1 MGLVSYIKNLV
12 YNNKLDKAGKLFDE
26 GSFEKSEQLYL
37 SIIDK
42 QPLAAGKLAECYK
55 TLAKDAQ
62 YDEVIKYFD
71 KAVEIESKT
80 NSKHDVKI
88 YDNIL
93 SDFAN
98 VVYNQAKSSF
108 ESCSYQKCHALLTS
122 LNKSKC
128 KSDDSIKLDGESQI
142 HLIFN
147 KVEHTKS
154 TDQLF
159 VHLTKEFKSVWPVI
173 KDVSRAKDTANKFC
187 DKLIGEKRYYVS
199 TKFLEIVLKNKS
211 DARLLDNAW
220 QIVYF
225 NDVEASVT
233 QINEI
238 VSNYGKAI
246 VLRGG
251 ISQEVAVSVFDA
263 CWKASKDCAFV
274 MDVLDSVK
282 NESLKDA
289 IITQILAKNKSYLNE
304 PELFREF
311 SKWTYEKLEASRS
324 LPLLEM
330 LHVQGYNVKNYYVAK
345 LRGWIS
351 SMTCDQKIV
360 HLDHAQSLFDDSRI
374 LDDKLDCATWYLD
387 HKEYKKAIAV
397 TDSILPS
404 YTRARL
410 VKAQALSNL
419 SHREIDG
426 DKKIEL
432 LEQAKLALGD
442 GTDEDCTKVKN
453 YISSC
458 LVSASEAY
466 FNSNE
471 SKKAYDI
478 LFGLAK
484 DGYDIALF
492 TIAKHRLEEVR
503 KCTSLDYKLDSA
515 FSAINEIRT
524 FDILGI
530 TANADYLKLWDEYLN
545 CYIDKRATLD
555 HAVALKDFEKIKKEV
570 GNAGFDAAETKKKQ
584 AIVVKQIINRKYL
597 VARDLELAGDIEKAS
612 KLYKEINSLEAQKA
626 PTLSAL
632 RFIIC
637 KLKADK
643 NSDILLHKDKIYNLL
658 KNAAAVFKAEKDDIA
673 YRFALILL
681 KSGEDAEALSVMK
694 EFLPNEDYLRKACE
708 QGAMIK
714 AQASLEDFNNKI
726 NAVLDKTLS
735 SDDAIYFVNHMKED
749 AEVIAPILS
758 IPIKTL
764 RDYRSKLKN
773 YAIFKLFDEGNF
785 AIAFEK
791 MIKEHPDYLDD
802 LTALRNIALVC
813 LNMAEAK
820 QITDSIYKEVISV
833 WLTAIYQER
842 LFIKSLDYT
851 SWDDQFSF
859 SLDEAY
865 GHFNEDTVGNLPD
878 NVNFDYEDIDGK
890 LVFIKDVQRA
900 LLDRFEAAVGENQK
914 YHEFYTNQK
923 DAMDAFIA
931 LNLDEKCRLV
941 APYLAK
947 KDDNVYEEI
956 CAALEQDR
964 EQEYDNWEDVIAVGA
979 IYEVG
984 DPIYSDYSNAKVY
997 YQSCVNALDSRI
1009 IASAK
1014 QAFTSS
1020 KVSLISVFEKL
1031 HSALVSKANSK
1042 VSSLTAN
1049 TMTEFKDNFNFFMVV
1064 CDAIKDNTLSFVFS
1078 KFVMHFIVGEVNAK
1092 RLSLAKAADYIL
1104 SVYLLDPSNVK
1115 VQDNLST
1122 LFEMLVRE
1130 NDSVEKKQAVNG
1142 VLNKVASVDSTL
1154 HNKLLKDKEDAEVDL
1169 VLNDIVAKVNDNT
1182 MSKSSA
1188 LNKVYNI
1195 YLTKPNNSR
1204 VCANLAQLSSMCVVD
1219 YVMGM
1224 KSGYLSVQ
1232 KTLDKLKNNKSIEF
1246 KKHGAEFKTTY
1257 NSVWSALPFDIQTLL
1272 QGRYSYGTSLNEK
1285 GLALKRGLQ
1294 YLESL
1299 GGFTGSASNPQPFF
1313 GFPRNS
1319 SF

>member
-12 YNNKLDKAGKLFDE
+12 YNHKLDKAGKLFDE
-26 GSFEKSEQLYL
+26 GSLEKSEQLYL

-42 QPLAAGKLAECYK
+42 QPFAAGKLAECYK

-80 NSKHDVKI
+80 NSKHDAKS

-98 VVYNQAKSSF
+98 VVYDQAKSSF

-159 VHLTKEFKSVWPVI
+159 VHLTKEFKSVWPVV

-187 DKLIGEKRYYVS
+187 DKLIGEKRYYAS
-199 TKFLEIVLKNKS
+199 TKFLEIILKDKY
-211 DARLLDNAW
+211 DAKLLDNAW

-225 NDVEASVT
+225 NDIEASVL

-238 VSNYGKAI
+238 VSDYGKAI
-246 VLRGG
+246 VLREG

-263 CWKASKDCAFV
+263 CWKASKDCVFV
-274 MDVLDSVK
+274 MDVLNSVK

-289 IITQILAKNKSYLNE
+289 IITHILAKNKSYLTE
-304 PELFREF
+304 PDLFREF

-324 LPLLEM
+324 LQLLEM
-330 LHVQGYNVKNYYVAK
+330 LHTQGYNIKNYYVAK

-360 HLDHAQSLFDDSRI
+360 HLDRAQSLFDDSRI
-374 LDDKLDCATWYLD
+374 LDDKFDCATWYLD
-387 HKEYKKAIAV
+387 HNENEKAVAV
-397 TDSILPS
+397 ADSILPE
-404 YTRARL
+404 YKQARV
-410 VKAQALSNL
+410 VKSQALCNL
-419 SHREIDG
+419 SHKEKDG
-426 DKKIEL
+426 DKKVAL

-442 GTDEDCTKVKN
+442 GTGEEYTKVRN

-466 FNSNE
+466 YNSNE

-492 TIAKHRLEEVR
+492 TIAKNRLEEVR
-503 KCTSLDYKLDSA
+503 KCTSLDYKVDSA
-515 FSAINEIRT
+515 ISAINEIRS
-524 FDILGI
+524 FDIPGI
-530 TANADYLKLWDEYLN
+530 TANVDYLKLWDEYLN

-555 HAVALKDFEKIKKEV
+555 HAAAVKDFEKIYKEV
-570 GNAGFDAAETKKKQ
+570 GDAGFDAAETKKKQ
-584 AIVVKQIINRKYL
+584 AVVVKQIINRKYL
-597 VARDLELAGDIEKAS
+597 IARELELAGDVEKAG

-643 NSDILLHKDKIYNLL
+643 NSDILAHKDNIYSLL
-658 KNAAAVFKAEKDDIA
+658 RNAASAFKAEKEDVA
-673 YRFALILL
+673 YRFALVLL
-681 KSGEDAEALSVMK
+681 KSGEDKEALSVLK
-694 EFLPNEDYLRKACE
+694 EFLPHEDYLRMACE

-714 AQASLEDFNNKI
+714 AQARLEDFNKKI
-726 NAVLDKTLS
+726 DGVLNKTLS

-749 AEVIAPILS
+749 SEVIAPILS

-764 RDYRSKLKN
+764 RDYRGKLKN

-791 MIKEHPDYLDD
+791 MTKEHKDYLDD

-820 QITDSIYKEVISV
+820 QITGTNYKEVIAV

-851 SWDDQFSF
+851 SWDDQFTF

-865 GHFNEDTVGNLPD
+865 GHFNEDTVGDLPD
-878 NVNFDYEDIDGK
+878 NVNFDYEDFDGK

-900 LLDRFEAAVGENQK
+900 LLDRFEAAISENQQ
-914 YHEFYTNQK
+914 YHEFYTYQK

-931 LNLDEKCRLV
+931 LNLDVKCRLV

-947 KDDNVYEEI
+947 KDDTVYEEI
-956 CAALEQDR
+956 CDALEQDR
-964 EQEYDNWEDVIAVGA
+964 EQGYDNWEDVIAVGA

-984 DPIYSDYSNAKVY
+984 DPIYSDYTDAKAYYNA
-997 YQSCVNALDSRI
+997 CMDALKTRVVSE
-1009 IASAK
+1009 AK
-1014 QAFTSS
+1014 QAFTKQ
-1020 KVSLISVFEKL
+1020 KVSLISDFEKL
-1031 HSALVSKANSK
+1031 HSALVSSANSM
-1042 VSSLTAN
+1042 VSNLSAEN
-1049 TMTEFKDNFNFFMVV
+1049 QREFNIDFNFFMVM
-1064 CDAIKDNTLSFVFS
+1064 CDALRDNSLSFVFS
-1078 KFVMHFIVGEVNAK
+1078 KYVMHFVVSEVNAK
-1092 RLSLAKAADYIL
+1092 RMTFAKAADYIL
-1104 SVYLLDPSNVK
+1104 SVYLLDPTNGKVK
-1115 VQDNLST
+1115 ENLSA
-1122 LFEMLVRE
+1122 LFERLVRE
-1130 NDSVEKKQAVNG
+1130 DDAESKTAVNG
-1142 VLNKVASVDSTL
+1142 VLNRVRQVDQVLYTKFISDKAEAELEADLDDIAKRVKDGSLQKNRALQRVFELYRIHPNNALVCQVLAVLCDVCIMEYIIANVTGRSSVESTL
-1154 HNKLLKDKEDAEVDL
+1154 DVLK
-1169 VLNDIVAKVNDNT
+1169 
-1182 MSKSSA
+1182 
-1188 LNKVYNI
+1188 
-1195 YLTKPNNSR
+1195 
-1204 VCANLAQLSSMCVVD
+1204 ANRS
-1219 YVMGM
+1219 
-1224 KSGYLSVQ
+1224 
-1232 KTLDKLKNNKSIEF
+1232 NEF
-1246 KKHGAEFKTTY
+1246 KKHRSVFKQRFD
-1257 NSVWSALPFDIQTLL
+1257 SIWSQLPMESKYLIER
-1272 QGRYSYGTSLNEK
+1272 GYGMSPGSYLNEN
-1285 GLALKRGLQ
+1285 GLALKKGLE
-1294 YLESL
+1294 YMKSL
-1299 GGFTGSASNPQPFF
+1299 GEFTAPSRLGIFF
-1313 GFPRNS
+1313 
-1319 SF
+1319 